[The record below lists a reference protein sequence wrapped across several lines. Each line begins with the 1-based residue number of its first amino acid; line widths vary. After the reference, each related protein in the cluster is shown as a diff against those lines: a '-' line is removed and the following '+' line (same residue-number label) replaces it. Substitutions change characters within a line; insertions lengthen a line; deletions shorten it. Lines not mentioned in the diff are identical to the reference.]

1 MGILQNVS
9 REYTTINTFR
19 GLQKWTKA
27 LGPDRTDT
35 VADDLESAIDAHAR
49 RIAFRFEGHIATYA
63 ELDARANGIAH
74 WALSQGMTAGDT
86 VALFMEN
93 RPDYVAVWYGLSKVG
108 VITSLINTNLE
119 GEGLRHCIE
128 TCGATH
134 VVTGAEQDD
143 AVRGVLET
151 LEARP
156 TLWTLGG
163 RFGYDLENML
173 GRLPDNRPD
182 RLHREHLRGKD
193 TCLYVYTS
201 GTTGLPKAAKLSQ
214 LRLATMMRSFIA
226 PCNVTDKDSVY
237 VPLPL
242 YHATGGVCAIGIAL
256 LTGATIV
263 LRRKFSAS
271 GFWDDCADNDV
282 SVFVYIGELC
292 RYLINQPEHRKERAH
307 NVRVGFGNG
316 LSGDIWQKF
325 SDRFG
330 IPKLVEFYA
339 STEGNVRYMNVDGKV
354 GAVGRVPPYLKF
366 AFDHIAI
373 VKFDPATEKPVRDA
387 EGRCVLA
394 AHNEAGEAIG
404 RVGQDGRSSFDGY
417 KDSAATEQKVLVDV
431 FEDDDR
437 WFRTG
442 DLLKQDADGYVY
454 FVDRIGD
461 TFRWKG
467 ENVSTQDVA
476 AALCK
481 QPGIATANVYG
492 VKLPNTEGRA
502 GMAAVTLNKAVQFEN
517 LYGCVRACLP
527 AYAMPI
533 FLRVESEAA
542 TTGTFKF
549 RKTDLV
555 EQGFDPAKTG
565 SEIWYL
571 DAAAGQYRK
580 LTADAFTQIETGAI
594 QF

>member
-1 MGILQNVS
+1 MGLLQSFS

-19 GLQKWTKA
+19 GLQKWTKS
-27 LGPDRTDT
+27 LGPDRAET
-35 VADDLESAIDAHAR
+35 VADDLEQAIDTHAR
-49 RIAFRFEGHIATYA
+49 RIAFRFEGQVATYA

-74 WALSQGMTAGDT
+74 WALSQGLKAGDT

-108 VITSLINTNLE
+108 VITSLINTNLT
-119 GEGLRHCIE
+119 GDGLKHCVE
-128 TCGATH
+128 TCNAVH
-134 VVTGAEQDD
+134 VITGAEQDD
-143 AVRGVLET
+143 AMRALDGAFEN
-151 LEARP
+151 AP
-156 TLWTLGG
+156 TLWTMGG
-163 RFGYDLENML
+163 TFGFDLDRAL
-173 GRLPDNRPD
+173 QRVPDTRPD
-182 RLHREHLRGKD
+182 RSHREHLRGKD
-193 TCLYVYTS
+193 TCLYIYTS

-226 PCNVTDKDSVY
+226 PCAVTEQDRVY

-242 YHATGGVCAIGIAL
+242 YHATGGVCAVGIAL
-256 LTGATIV
+256 LTGATVV
-263 LRRKFSAS
+263 LRRKFSATA
-271 GFWDDCADNDV
+271 FWDDCADQEV

-292 RYLINQPEHRKERAH
+292 RYLLNQPEHPKERAH
-307 NVRVGFGNG
+307 SVRVGFGNG
-316 LSGDIWQKF
+316 LCGDIWQSF

-330 IPKLVEFYA
+330 IPKLIEFYA

-373 VKFDPATEKPVRDA
+373 VKFDPETEQPVRDA

-394 AHNEAGEAIG
+394 GHNEPGEAIG

-417 KDSAATEQKVLVDV
+417 KDSSATERKVLTDV
-431 FEDDDR
+431 FEDGDR

-492 VKLPNTEGRA
+492 VKLPRADGRA
-502 GMAAVTLNKAVQFEN
+502 GMAAITLTDGVDFNR
-517 LYGCVRACLP
+517 LYGCLRARLP
-527 AYAMPI
+527 AYAMPV
-533 FLRVESEAA
+533 FLRIQSQAD

-549 RKTDLV
+549 RKTELV
-555 EQGFDPAKTG
+555 EQGFDVWTIQD
-565 SEIWYL
+565 EMWFL
-571 DAAAGQYRK
+571 DARAGVYRP
-580 LTADAFTQIETGAI
+580 LTKDAFTEIETGVI